1 MFEKLFGPIEKLIT
15 EHGSAAILRERIVAL
30 KETMEQLV
38 QDNDHLREELN
49 REKEK
54 CDELQRQLDENS
66 VPEDFTEH
74 RGVLF
79 RRMENDEFQDEAY
92 CPNCKIPMVSAHD
105 LMNFR
110 CSDCKRLA
118 NFTGMDLPKIMK
130 ELE

>member
-15 EHGSAAILRERIVAL
+15 EHGSAAILKERIIAL
-30 KETMEQLV
+30 KETMEQLSE
-38 QDNDHLREELN
+38 DNIQLREELN
-49 REKEK
+49 QAHEE
-54 CDELQRQLDENS
+54 CDGLRQKLAQVSIPDEY
-66 VPEDFTEH
+66 TEH

-79 RRMENDEFQDEAY
+79 RRLKNNGFQDEAY

-105 LMNFR
+105 MMNFR

-118 NFTGMDLPKIMK
+118 NFTGMDLPKILA